1 MRISTVLALVLIGS
15 ATAASADET
24 GLTTYAGLRGSLA
37 FDGAIKANANT
48 TPPVNLK
55 TDLDVGGGGSVFWG
69 IELPEGFDAELEL
82 MYRYM
87 PLGDG
92 NVNGVSA
99 KLGGYGQMFAPM
111 ANVYWTAPVD
121 FPVKPYIGAGLG
133 YAWNEIG
140 INSIGTTS
148 FQTVHDDDWRFAYN
162 LMAGV
167 SIPASESSRFTI
179 GYRWLHEDV
188 GINCGT
194 GVSCSGSLNSS
205 SIDIGYIINL

>member
-1 MRISTVLALVLIGS
+1 MTVPSEAPTRTL
-15 ATAASADET
+15 T
-24 GLTTYAGLRGSLA
+24 GCGRPS
-37 FDGAIKANANT
+37 
-48 TPPVNLK
+48 
-55 TDLDVGGGGSVFWG
+55 
-69 IELPEGFDAELEL
+69 
-82 MYRYM
+82 
-87 PLGDG
+87 
-92 NVNGVSA
+92 
-99 KLGGYGQMFAPM
+99 
-111 ANVYWTAPVD
+111 
-121 FPVKPYIGAGLG
+121 
-133 YAWNEIG
+133 
-140 INSIGTTS
+140 TS

>member
-1 MRISTVLALVLIGS
+1 MRLSTVLALVLLGS
-15 ATAASADET
+15 ATAASAQDV
-24 GLTTYAGLRGSLA
+24 TTYAGLRGSLA
-37 FDGAIKANANT
+37 FDGSIKANAALA
-48 TPPVNLK
+48 PPVNLK
-55 TDLDVGGGGSVFWG
+55 TDLNVGGGASVFWG
-69 IELPEGFDAELEL
+69 VDLPAGFDAELEL

-99 KLGGYGQMFAPM
+99 KFGGYGQMFAPM

-121 FPVKPYIGAGLG
+121 FPIKPYIGAGLG

-140 INSIGTTS
+140 INSIGTST
-148 FQTVHDDDWRFAYN
+148 FQTVHDDNWRFAYN

-167 SIPASESSRFTI
+167 VIPASEGSRFTI

-205 SIDIGYIINL
+205 SIDVGYIINL

>member
-1 MRISTVLALVLIGS
+1 MRLSTALALVLLGS
-15 ATAASADET
+15 VTAASAQEI
-24 GLTTYAGLRGSLA
+24 TTYAGLRGSLA
-37 FDGAIKANANT
+37 FDGSIKANANT

-55 TDLDVGGGGSVFWG
+55 TDLNVGGGASVFWG
-69 IELPEGFDAELEL
+69 VDLPAGFDAELEL

-92 NVNGVSA
+92 NVNGTSA

-121 FPVKPYIGAGLG
+121 FPVKPYVGAGLG

-140 INSIGTTS
+140 INSIGTTT
-148 FQTVHDDDWRFAYN
+148 FQTVHDDNWRFAYN
-162 LMAGV
+162 LMAGIV
-167 SIPASESSRFTI
+167 IPASEGSRFTI

-194 GVSCSGSLNSS
+194 GVSCSGNLNSS
-205 SIDIGYIINL
+205 SIDVGYVINL

>member
-1 MRISTVLALVLIGS
+1 MRLSTVLALVLLGS
-15 ATAASADET
+15 ATAAAAQEI
-24 GLTTYAGLRGSLA
+24 TTYAGLRGSLA
-37 FDGAIKANANT
+37 FDGSIKANANLA
-48 TPPVNLK
+48 PPVNLK
-55 TDLDVGGGGSVFWG
+55 TDLNVGGGASVFWG
-69 IELPEGFDAELEL
+69 VDLPAGFDAELEL

-92 NVNGVSA
+92 NVNGTSA

-121 FPVKPYIGAGLG
+121 FPVKPYVGAGLG

-140 INSIGTTS
+140 INSIGTTT
-148 FQTVHDDDWRFAYN
+148 FQTVHDDNWRFAYN
-162 LMAGV
+162 LMAGIV
-167 SIPASESSRFTI
+167 IPASERSRFTI

-194 GVSCSGSLNSS
+194 GVSCSGNLNSS
-205 SIDIGYIINL
+205 SIDVGYVINL

>member
-1 MRISTVLALVLIGS
+1 MRLSTVLALVLLGS
-15 ATAASADET
+15 TAAASAQEI
-24 GLTTYAGLRGSLA
+24 TTYAGLRGSLA
-37 FDGAIKANANT
+37 FDGSIKANANLA
-48 TPPVNLK
+48 PPVNLK
-55 TDLDVGGGGSVFWG
+55 TDLNVGGGASVFWG
-69 IELPEGFDAELEL
+69 VDLPAGFDAELEL

-92 NVNGVSA
+92 NVNGTSA

-121 FPVKPYIGAGLG
+121 FPVKPYVGAGLG

-140 INSIGTTS
+140 INSIGTTT
-148 FQTVHDDDWRFAYN
+148 FQTVHDDNWRFAYN
-162 LMAGV
+162 LMAGIV
-167 SIPASESSRFTI
+167 IPASEGSRFTI

-194 GVSCSGSLNSS
+194 GVSCSGNLNSS
-205 SIDIGYIINL
+205 SIDVGYVINL